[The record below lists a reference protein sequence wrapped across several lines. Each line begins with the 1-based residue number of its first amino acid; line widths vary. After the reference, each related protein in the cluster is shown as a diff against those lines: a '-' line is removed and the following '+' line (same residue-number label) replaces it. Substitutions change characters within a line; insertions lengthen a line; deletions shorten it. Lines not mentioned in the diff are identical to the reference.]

1 MGFFGWVFYCQPWL
15 KDIIVSGLLLALL
28 TSLFW
33 AFNQKKRS
41 EEHLAKMMKD
51 MESLTKAERMLQE
64 MQSHM
69 QDEGEEREYHEEQVS
84 TRIIKSLIF
93 SINWRFLKGF
103 LSVLWIRMFFGL
115 PDPDSSLFC
124 TEAKKVRTLISTI
137 LCLLFDFVRMFNEN

>member
-1 MGFFGWVFYCQPWL
+1 L

-69 QDEGEEREYHEEQVS
+69 QDEGEEREYHEEQQVS
-84 TRIIKSLIF
+84 IRRIRSFIY
-93 SINWRFLKGF
+93 
-103 LSVLWIRMFFGL
+103 
-115 PDPDSSLFC
+115 P
-124 TEAKKVRTLISTI
+124 
-137 LCLLFDFVRMFNEN
+137 

>member
-1 MGFFGWVFYCQPWL
+1 MYYVEKKKKNFNPKKPKKTFLVGFFRWFFFGWVFYCQPWL

-69 QDEGEEREYHEEQVS
+69 QDEREEREYHEEQQVS
-84 TRIIKSLIF
+84 T
-93 SINWRFLKGF
+93 
-103 LSVLWIRMFFGL
+103 
-115 PDPDSSLFC
+115 
-124 TEAKKVRTLISTI
+124 
-137 LCLLFDFVRMFNEN
+137 